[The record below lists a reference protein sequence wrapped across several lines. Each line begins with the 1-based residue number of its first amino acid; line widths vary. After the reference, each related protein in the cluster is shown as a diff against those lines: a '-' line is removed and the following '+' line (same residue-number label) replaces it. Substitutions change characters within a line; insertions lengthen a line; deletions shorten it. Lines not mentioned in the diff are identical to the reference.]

1 MTRGL
6 AAGSVR
12 GKVRSM
18 SLTAS
23 SVPGTFLALLDDQ
36 ERAALFELGTRRE
49 FARGAVLMYEGE
61 PGERVMVPEI
71 GRVKMTRIEA
81 GGHETRLSIRDPGD
95 ILGALSLIDEQPR
108 WRLSLR
114 SSRCESSGSTPSRS
128 AHSAMVRYIA
138 PVST

>member
-49 FARGAVLMYEGE
+49 FARGA
-61 PGERVMVPEI
+61 ERVMVPEI

-95 ILGALSLIDEQPR
+95 ILGELSLIDEQPR

-114 SSRCESSGSTPSRS
+114 SSRCESS
-128 AHSAMVRYIA
+128 
-138 PVST
+138 